1 MLKIIMLRHFTT
13 VGNLQK
19 KYIGITD
26 EPLCKESISTL
37 KDVIYPRAEVVFV
50 SPLIRCRETAKLIY
64 PDIIP
69 TICEN
74 FKECDFGEFENKNY
88 KELSNNASYQLWID
102 SNGTLPFP
110 RGEDPENFKKRCI
123 QEFQKVVE
131 ISLKAGY
138 QTIALVIHGGT
149 IMSILDRFSYPKED
163 YYHWQTDN
171 GRGYA
176 ADFDEKEGRM
186 VNVCYIH

>member
-1 MLKIIMLRHFTT
+1 MLKIIMLRHFATM
-13 VGNLQK
+13 GNLQK

-26 EPLCKESISTL
+26 EPLCKEGISIL
-37 KDVIYPRAEVVFV
+37 KNVIYPRVEAVFV
-50 SPLIRCRETAKLIY
+50 SPLIRCRETAALIY

-69 TICEN
+69 IICED

-88 KELSNNASYQLWID
+88 KELSNIVDYQLWIE

-110 RGEDPENFKKRCI
+110 KGENPENFKDRCI

-131 ISLKAGY
+131 ISCKTGY
-138 QTIALVIHGGT
+138 QTIAMVIHGGT

-163 YYHWQTDN
+163 YYHWQTEN
-171 GRGYA
+171 GMGYSTH
-176 ADFDEKEGRM
+176 FDEKKGRM
-186 VNVCYIH
+186 INICYIH

>member
-1 MLKIIMLRHFTT
+1 MLKIIMLRHFATA
-13 VGNLQK
+13 GNLQK

-26 EPLCKESISTL
+26 EPLCTEGISIL
-37 KDVIYPRAEVVFV
+37 KNVTYPRVEAAFV

-69 TICEN
+69 TICED

-88 KELSNNASYQLWID
+88 KELLNNESYQLWID

-110 RGEDPENFKKRCI
+110 MGENPENFKKRCI
-123 QEFQKVVE
+123 HEFQKVVE
-131 ISLKAGY
+131 ISHKAGY

-149 IMSILDRFSYPKED
+149 IMSILDQFSYPKED
-163 YYHWQTDN
+163 YYHWQTEN
-171 GRGYA
+171 GMGYS
-176 ADFDEKEGRM
+176 ADYDEKEGRI
-186 VNVCYIH
+186 VNICYIH

>member
-1 MLKIIMLRHFTT
+1 MLRHFATM
-13 VGNLQK
+13 GNLQK

-26 EPLCKESISTL
+26 EPLCKEGISIL
-37 KDVIYPRAEVVFV
+37 KNVIYPRVEAVFV
-50 SPLIRCRETAKLIY
+50 SPLIRCRETAALIY

-69 TICEN
+69 IICED

-88 KELSNNASYQLWID
+88 KELSNIVDYQLWIE

-110 RGEDPENFKKRCI
+110 KGENPENFKDRCI

-131 ISLKAGY
+131 ISCKTGY
-138 QTIALVIHGGT
+138 QTIAMVIHGGT

-163 YYHWQTDN
+163 YYHWQTEN
-171 GRGYA
+171 GTGYSTH
-176 ADFDEKEGRM
+176 FDEKKGRM
-186 VNVCYIH
+186 INICYIH